1 VRLVVFDLDGTVTF
15 RDTLAPYVFGFLRRR
30 RWGLLR
36 LARVVPAAFGFLL
49 GVTDRGALKAALL
62 KATLR
67 GHTRT
72 ELEAWT
78 SQFVAKLLRRGLREQ
93 ALEALLEHQRDGDFL
108 VLLTAAPDLYAPVIA
123 RELGFQECIATGV
136 RWRDE
141 RLDGTLSTPNRR
153 DAEKA
158 RCLEALMTRFP
169 GVPTTAYGNSAA
181 DIPHLKM
188 VEEPRLV
195 NAGLFTRWKASRAG
209 IVPYA
214 QWRR

>member
-30 RWGLLR
+30 RWGLLK
-36 LARVVPAAFGFLL
+36 LVRVVPAFAGFLL
-49 GVTDRGALKAALL
+49 GVTDRGALKAALI

-67 GHTRT
+67 GHTRV
-72 ELEAWT
+72 ELDAWT
-78 SQFVAKLLRRGLREQ
+78 SEFVARLLKHGLREQ
-93 ALEALLEHQRDGDFL
+93 ALEAILKHKLDGDFL
-108 VLLTAAPDLYAPVIA
+108 VLLTAAPDLYAPAIA
-123 RELGFQECIATGV
+123 SELGFQESISTGV
-136 RWRDE
+136 RWRSE

-153 DAEKA
+153 GAEKA
-158 RCLEALMTRFP
+158 RCLEALLSRFP
-169 GVPTTAYGNSAA
+169 GAPTTAYGNSAA

-195 NAGLFTRWKASRAG
+195 NAGLYTRWKASRAG

-214 QWRR
+214 RWR